1 MTYDQKLEHVL
12 RRATAVFAEK
22 GYHRASIRDIARA
35 SGMRLAGPHSLR
47 DEGFVGV
54 FGGTIV

>member
-22 GYHRASIRDIARA
+22 GS
-35 SGMRLAGPHSLR
+35 
-47 DEGFVGV
+47 EQ
-54 FGGTIV
+54 